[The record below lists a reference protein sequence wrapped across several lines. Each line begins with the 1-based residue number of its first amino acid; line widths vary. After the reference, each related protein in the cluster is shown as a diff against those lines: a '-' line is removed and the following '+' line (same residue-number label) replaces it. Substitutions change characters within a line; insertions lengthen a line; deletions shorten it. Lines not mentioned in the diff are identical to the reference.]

1 MTQHT
6 PVPEDGRAVVGATI
20 AGRYE
25 LRAPIGDGGMGAV
38 WRAHDTLLQ
47 RDVAIK
53 EVLLPAELPSAER
66 DTLVE
71 RTLREAR
78 AAAALSHASV
88 IRVFDVI
95 TEGGRPWIIMEL
107 LQARSLADI
116 IKEDGPMP
124 PRVVAKIGL
133 SMLGALE
140 AAHAAGILHRDV
152 KPGNVLISS
161 DGRCVLSDFG
171 VARTN
176 APSNLTTPGMVLG
189 SAHYIAPERATGG
202 QIGPASDLFS
212 LGVTL
217 YAAVEGR
224 PPFDRPNALAT
235 MQAVVHDPP
244 ESPRRAGAL
253 LPILGGLLEKDPH
266 RRWSV
271 EQTRAAIQQLLG
283 GAGPLASQAVD
294 GLTDLHRVIPQAPS
308 RPVSSPPV
316 SGAPVSAA
324 PVSGMPVSGSPQFQ
338 QPRAEAAFES
348 TAAHPAPSPDS
359 GSYEQQQ
366 YSFGPPP
373 PQGGY
378 GEQTR
383 PFTPPQ
389 PPPGGYGEETRPFTP
404 PHPPQG
410 GYNESFTPAPYA
422 GPGSQPFTPAPGH
435 QQQQYGQSGQN
446 FPPLPGQAGSNKPSG
461 GGVGALVDTV
471 KQNPKPWLL
480 SAGAAVV
487 VIVLVFVMIGVFGG
501 DDEDPG
507 GDVTNTGNGENTAIE
522 TEIYTDPDNGYT
534 VNVPKGWT
542 VKPGEGNIINVVSP
556 DSKDVWIRFNI
567 TDEKGAPDKLLTSA
581 SNGLDGTQ
589 FVKNSLNQVR
599 LEAISFGGGDG
610 SLIEYTGVRKDD
622 DQERHALWA
631 MVDLDGQKY
640 QIYLSVT
647 EEAFADSKAVFDEAV
662 ESFQPGE

>member
-1 MTQHT
+1 VTQHT

-202 QIGPASDLFS
+202 KIGPASDLFS

-217 YAAVEGR
+217 YAATEGR
-224 PPFDRPNALAT
+224 PPFDRANALAT

-244 ESPRRAGAL
+244 ESPRRAGPL

-294 GLTDLHRVIPQAPS
+294 GLTDLHRVIPQTPS
-308 RPVSSPPV
+308 RPV

-359 GSYEQQQ
+359 GAYSQQPQ
-366 YSFGPPP
+366 FGPPP
-373 PQGGY
+373 PHPGGY

-383 PFTPPQ
+383 PFAPPQ
-389 PPPGGYGEETRPFTP
+389 PPHGGYGEPAQ
-404 PHPPQG
+404 HAYGAPPQ
-410 GYNESFTPAPYA
+410 SPY
-422 GPGSQPFTPAPGH
+422 GPPPGQQPYGSP
-435 QQQQYGQSGQN
+435 GQN
-446 FPPLPGQAGSNKPSG
+446 LPPLPGQGGAGRSG
-461 GGVGALVDTV
+461 GGMSGLVDTV

-501 DDEDPG
+501 GDDDPG

-522 TEIYTDPDNGYT
+522 TDVYTDPANGYT
-534 VNVPKGWT
+534 VNVPKGWA
-542 VKPGEGNIINVVSP
+542 VDPDDENVVNVYDP
-556 DSKDVWIRFNI
+556 ADEDKDTWIRFNVTKDGAT
-567 TDEKGAPDKLLTSA
+567 TDGYLTA
-581 SNGLDGTQ
+581 AAKGLDGSY
-589 FVKNSLNQVR
+589 FDKGSLEQISLGPV
-599 LEAISFGGGDG
+599 SFGGHDG
-610 SLIEYTGVRKDD
+610 SVIEYTGTRKSDD
-622 DQERHALWA
+622 AARHGLWA
-631 MVDLDGQKY
+631 VIQVDEMKY
-640 QIYLSVT
+640 HIYLSVP
-647 EEAFADSKAVFDEAV
+647 EESFADSKAVFDEAV
-662 ESFQPGE
+662 KSFQLDE

>member
-38 WRAHDTLLQ
+38 WRAHDGLLQ
-47 RDVAIK
+47 RDVAVK
-53 EVLLPAELPSAER
+53 EVLLPPELPAAER

-116 IKEDGPMP
+116 LKEDGPMP

-176 APSNLTTPGMVLG
+176 QPSNLTTPGMVLG

-224 PPFDRPNALAT
+224 PPFDRANALAT

-244 ESPRRAGAL
+244 ESPRRAGPLMA
-253 LPILGGLLEKDPH
+253 ILGGLLDKDPH
-266 RRWSV
+266 RRWTV

-294 GLTDLHRVIPQAPS
+294 GLTDLHRVIPQQPS

-316 SGAPVSAA
+316 SGAPVSAV
-324 PVSGMPVSGSPQFQ
+324 PVSGMPTSAPPMFQ
-338 QPRAEAAFES
+338 QPRPEAAFES
-348 TAAHPAPSPDS
+348 TAAHPAPSPNS
-359 GSYEQQQ
+359 GAYEQAHPF
-366 YSFGPPP
+366 SPPAP

-389 PPPGGYGEETRPFTP
+389 PSHGGYGEETRPFMP
-404 PHPPQG
+404 PQPAYAPSQHQSSPYGPPQG
-410 GYNESFTPAPYA
+410 
-422 GPGSQPFTPAPGH
+422 Q
-435 QQQQYGQSGQN
+435 
-446 FPPLPGQAGSNKPSG
+446 FPPQTPNYPPMPGQGGGGEKP
-461 GGVGALVDTV
+461 GGVGGLLETAKKHT
-471 KQNPKPWLL
+471 KPWMLAVA
-480 SAGAAVV
+480 AGVV
-487 VIVLVFVMIGVFGG
+487 VVALIIGVTSMLGGG
-501 DDEDPG
+501 DEDNPG
-507 GDVTNTGNGENTAIE
+507 GATPTGNDGSNTAAE
-522 TEIYTDPDNGYT
+522 ADLYTSPDGDYT

-542 VKPGEGNIINVVSP
+542 IVPNGGNVI
-556 DSKDVWIRFNI
+556 DCKDPANADRWIRFNV
-567 TDEKGAPDKLLTSA
+567 TKEKSAPDKLLTSA
-581 SNGLDGTQ
+581 AAGLDGGE
-589 FVKNSLNQVR
+589 FKKDSLKQLK
-599 LEAISFGGGDG
+599 LEPITFGGHEGTV
-610 SLIEYTGVRKDD
+610 IEYTGIRDKDD
-622 DQERHALWA
+622 VVRHALWA
-631 MVDLDGQKY
+631 IIKVDGVNY
-640 QIYLSVT
+640 HIYLSVPDDT
-647 EEAFADSKAVFDEAV
+647 FADSQAVFDQAV
-662 ESFQPGE
+662 ASYELVE

>member
-1 MTQHT
+1 
-6 PVPEDGRAVVGATI
+6 
-20 AGRYE
+20 
-25 LRAPIGDGGMGAV
+25 MGAV

-95 TEGGRPWIIMEL
+95 TEAGRPWIIMEL

-116 IKEDGPMP
+116 LKEDGPMP

-202 QIGPASDLFS
+202 QIGPPSDLFS

-224 PPFDRPNALAT
+224 PPFDRANALAT

-244 ESPRRAGAL
+244 ESPRRAGPL
-253 LPILGGLLEKDPH
+253 LPILGGLLEKDPN

-294 GLTDLHRVIPQAPS
+294 GLTDLHRVIPQQPS

-338 QPRAEAAFES
+338 QPRPEAAFES
-348 TAAHPAPSPDS
+348 TAAHPAPTADS
-359 GSYEQQQ
+359 GAYEQQS
-366 YSFGPPP
+366 YSVGPPPPQQGGFGEQPRPFGPPP
-373 PQGGY
+373 PQPPHGG
-378 GEQTR
+378 
-383 PFTPPQ
+383 F
-389 PPPGGYGEETRPFTP
+389 GEETRPFTP
-404 PHPPQG
+404 P
-410 GYNESFTPAPYA
+410 
-422 GPGSQPFTPAPGH
+422 
-435 QQQQYGQSGQN
+435 
-446 FPPLPGQAGSNKPSG
+446 
-461 GGVGALVDTV
+461 
-471 KQNPKPWLL
+471 
-480 SAGAAVV
+480 
-487 VIVLVFVMIGVFGG
+487 
-501 DDEDPG
+501 
-507 GDVTNTGNGENTAIE
+507 
-522 TEIYTDPDNGYT
+522 
-534 VNVPKGWT
+534 
-542 VKPGEGNIINVVSP
+542 
-556 DSKDVWIRFNI
+556 
-567 TDEKGAPDKLLTSA
+567 
-581 SNGLDGTQ
+581 
-589 FVKNSLNQVR
+589 
-599 LEAISFGGGDG
+599 
-610 SLIEYTGVRKDD
+610 
-622 DQERHALWA
+622 
-631 MVDLDGQKY
+631 
-640 QIYLSVT
+640 
-647 EEAFADSKAVFDEAV
+647 
-662 ESFQPGE
+662 